1 MSDQDAFARILA
13 SLCDATLDDRHWPVT
28 SALIDEACGITGN
41 CLLVGE
47 GPPDDIRAMFVGV
60 YARGERQADLERE
73 YLQVYHPLDEAVPRL
88 RQLPDS
94 QVVPIA
100 DLYTAEE
107 LKRSPSYND
116 ILRRAHYQ
124 QGLNVRLDGPDR
136 SHMTWGLGDPVAS
149 DGWGSAKIALLQR
162 LLPQIRQFVCVRQAL
177 VRAGARA
184 TTAGALLENPRIG
197 VIHLDRRGQILEI
210 NDRARSLLRP
220 GQGLSDRD
228 GVLRT
233 RQPADQRRLE
243 RLVAG
248 ALPTAGAVPVSG
260 SMLLARAAGAPPFVV
275 HVKPVA
281 VPQPDYGARYV
292 AALVLIDRAE
302 EPASDRPRPGGQ
314 DPGADPD
321 GESDCGRA
329 GRRQERAGAGR
340 GHGAHPRRHLLAP
353 EEDLPETADLRAGG
367 SGAAGA
373 VTHRVRVNRHAV
385 ASSGRPGSRP
395 LSAFSLP
402 NSPDRVVTCGAS
414 VRVMCDW
421 LFLRPSGT
429 VRRSCR
435 SRAARNGRDVT
446 MDLEAWRRSEPRQ
459 LVPHPRPPSGQ
470 LAHDPGVTGDAICRP
485 LQNLATF
492 PDVCGGEGGD
502 PVGTAPSENR
512 LPRRLYALSR
522 GQSTGRGSSAHARH
536 ARRPGEPFD
545 PEPRGSSAR
554 STCQTQQA

>member
-60 YARGERQADLERE
+60 YSRGERQADLERE
-73 YLQVYHPLDEAVPRL
+73 YLQAYHPIDEAVPRL

-94 QVVPIA
+94 QLVPIA

-210 NDRARSLLRP
+210 NDRARSLLRR
-220 GQGLSDRD
+220 GQGLSDRE

-314 DPGADPD
+314 DPGADTD

-329 GRRQERAGAGR
+329 GRRQERSRAGR
-340 GHGAHPRRHLLAP
+340 GHGAHPRRHHLAP
-353 EEDLPETADLRAGG
+353 EADLPETADLRAGG

-385 ASSGRPGSRP
+385 AASGRPGSRP
-395 LSAFSLP
+395 LSAFFLL
-402 NSPDRVVTCGAS
+402 NSPDRVVTGR
-414 VRVMCDW
+414 RV
-421 LFLRPSGT
+421 
-429 VRRSCR
+429 
-435 SRAARNGRDVT
+435 
-446 MDLEAWRRSEPRQ
+446 
-459 LVPHPRPPSGQ
+459 
-470 LAHDPGVTGDAICRP
+470 
-485 LQNLATF
+485 
-492 PDVCGGEGGD
+492 
-502 PVGTAPSENR
+502 
-512 LPRRLYALSR
+512 
-522 GQSTGRGSSAHARH
+522 SSN
-536 ARRPGEPFD
+536 
-545 PEPRGSSAR
+545 
-554 STCQTQQA
+554 T